1 MRKRNFLKAVA
12 MTLAMALLVSGTAFA
27 ATPGQALD
35 GKEVKYGTVSSADA
49 RVLRTMFDAKY
60 YAEQHPD
67 VVEALGNNET
77 ALFNHF
83 LKYGLFEGRAM
94 SKDFNVSAYKSS
106 YGDLVKAFKDDI
118 ISYYLHYA
126 KYGKAEKRELVT
138 VEKAE
143 AAGVVVQSVVPGVTK
158 TVPTPAQEAAKAAA
172 KSDSSS
178 PSSTTTTPSEST
190 TDPVDDT
197 STNDPVDDTST
208 NDPADDTST
217 NDPVDDT
224 STNDP
229 GDDTSTSFT
238 LTPVLITS
246 HPNDTETE
254 VVANSG
260 RCELNTSTEGVW
272 AISGPLAS
280 MTESE
285 SSNPSQGSGKWIGLL
300 IDTNIPG
307 LDGLS
312 FGGTPLTEADYQEA
326 ATFSQATGTNDY
338 IILYLKAN
346 VVKETPRT
354 LTFTKAGYDTAT
366 ITVTFTDTSN

>member
-1 MRKRNFLKAVA
+1 MRKRNFLKAVV
-12 MTLAMALLVSGTAFA
+12 MTMVMALLVSGTAFA

-178 PSSTTTTPSEST
+178 PSSTTTTPPTTNST
-190 TDPVDDT
+190 
-197 STNDPVDDTST
+197 
-208 NDPADDTST
+208 
-217 NDPVDDT
+217 
-224 STNDP
+224 
-229 GDDTSTSFT
+229 FT

-246 HPNDTETE
+246 HPSSAETA

-260 RCELNTSTEGVW
+260 LASLDTSTAGVW
-272 AISGPLAS
+272 AISGDLDS
-280 MTESE
+280 MTESA
-285 SSNPSQGSGKWIGLL
+285 SSNPSQGTHKWIGLL
-300 IDTNIPG
+300 IDTNIPE

-312 FGGTPLTEADYQEA
+312 FGGSPLTDADYQEA
-326 ATFSQATGTNDY
+326 ATFEQASGTNDY
-338 IILYLKAN
+338 IILYLKADDL
-346 VVKETPRT
+346 TSRT
-354 LTFTKAGYDTAT
+354 LTFTKDGYDTAE
-366 ITVTFTDTSN
+366 ITVTFTDTSTTAP